1 MLIANPIYD
10 SVFKY
15 LMEDNRVARLLL
27 GAVIGKNIISLEPRP
42 QEVVITRDNPAKHSV
57 FRMDFSAR
65 IKTSQGERLVIVEVQ
80 KAKHATDII
89 RFRRYLGRQYANP
102 ENTEKVGLSKRGTP
116 IISIYFLGYPL
127 DAIDAPV
134 LKIARAYT
142 DLTTKKVYT
151 VKNDFIES
159 LTHDSYIIQTSRLK
173 SRRRNEL
180 ESILTVFDP
189 DNIHQSE
196 HILNVDETEFP
207 EKYREIIRRLRK
219 AAESEEMREIMHVED
234 EVFEELAAGERAA
247 EERDRAFALIAEKE
261 TVIAEKETIITEK
274 ETVIAEKESALVEK
288 DRALEKKDQQLN
300 RTVLN
305 LHKSGQTIENISDI
319 TGLSSEAVT
328 EILSPPRR
336 VSSTIAVYKTRKPR
350 TK

>member
-1 MLIANPIYD
+1 MTVCQALMFAFVAWEELEWYRESFMLIANPIYD

-27 GAVIGKNIISLEPRP
+27 GAVIGKKIVSLEPRP

-57 FRMDFSAR
+57 FRMDFAAR
-65 IKTSQGERLVIVEVQ
+65 IKTAQGQRLVIVEVQ

-102 ENTEKVGLSKRGTP
+102 ENTENIGLQRRGTP

-127 DAIDAPV
+127 DNIDASV
-134 LKIARAYT
+134 LKIARTYT
-142 DLTTKKVYT
+142 DLTTKKVFT
-151 VKNDFIES
+151 VKNDFIEG
-159 LTHDSYIIQTSRLK
+159 LTHDSYIIQTARLK
-173 SRRRNEL
+173 NRRRTEL
-180 ESILTVFDP
+180 ESILAVFDP
-189 DNIHQSE
+189 DNIHGSE

-247 EERDRAFALIAEKE
+247 EERDRALAIIAEKD
-261 TVIAEKETIITEK
+261 K
-274 ETVIAEKESALVEK
+274 ALA
-288 DRALEKKDQQLN
+288 DKDQQLI
-300 RTVLN
+300 RTVQN
-305 LHKSGQTIENISDI
+305 LARAGHTSAEISEI
-319 TGLSSEAVT
+319 TGLSAAAIS
-328 EILSPPRR
+328 EILTTSNRVCSPRAAY
-336 VSSTIAVYKTRKPR
+336 SSKKKP
-350 TK
+350 KK

>member
-27 GAVIGKNIISLEPRP
+27 GAVIGKKIISLEPRP
-42 QEVVITRDNPAKHSV
+42 QEVVITRDNPARHSV
-57 FRMDFSAR
+57 FRMDFAAR

-102 ENTEKVGLSKRGTP
+102 DNTEHTGVRRKGTP

-127 DAIDAPV
+127 DDIDAPI
-134 LKIARAYT
+134 LKVARAYT
-142 DLTTKKVYT
+142 DLTTKKVYR
-151 VKNDFIES
+151 VKNDFIEG

-173 SRRRNEL
+173 NRRRTEL

-189 DNIHQSE
+189 DNIHGSE
-196 HILNVDETEFP
+196 HILNIDETDFP
-207 EKYREIIRRLRK
+207 EKHRDIIRRLRK

-247 EERDRAFALIAEKE
+247 AERDHALAIIAEKD
-261 TVIAEKETIITEK
+261 TALAEKERLLAKTNSIL
-274 ETVIAEKESALVEK
+274 AEK
-288 DRALEKKDQQLN
+288 DRHLI
-300 RTVLN
+300 RTVQN
-305 LHKSGQTIENISDI
+305 LANAGQPNDSISEI
-319 TGLSSEAVT
+319 TGLSSEAIAD
-328 EILSPPRR
+328 ILAPPNQLRSPQA
-336 VSSTIAVYKTRKPR
+336 TYR
-350 TK
+350 TKRAPKSK

>member
-27 GAVIGKNIISLEPRP
+27 GAVIGKKIVSLEPRP

-65 IKTSQGERLVIVEVQ
+65 IKTPQGERLVIVEVQ

-102 ENTEKVGLSKRGTP
+102 DNTETIGLQRRGTP

-127 DAIDAPV
+127 DDIDAPI
-134 LKIARAYT
+134 LKVARVYT
-142 DLTTKKVYT
+142 DLTTRKVFT
-151 VKNDFIES
+151 VKNDFIEG

-173 SRRRNEL
+173 KRRRTEL

-189 DNIHQSE
+189 DNIEGSE
-196 HILNVDETEFP
+196 HILNVDESGFP

-234 EVFEELAAGERAA
+234 EVFEELAAGERAV
-247 EERDRAFALIAEKE
+247 EERDRALAIIAARESELAEK
-261 TVIAEKETIITEK
+261 ISALAEKDSAL
-274 ETVIAEKESALVEK
+274 AEKDSAIA
-288 DRALEKKDQQLN
+288 RKDQQLI
-300 RTVLN
+300 RTVQN
-305 LHKSGQTIENISDI
+305 LARAGQTSENIAEI
-319 TGLSSEAVT
+319 TGLSGEVIA
-328 EILSPPRR
+328 EILAPPNRVRSPRTP
-336 VSSTIAVYKTRKPR
+336 YGTRKAR
-350 TK
+350 KGK

>member
-57 FRMDFSAR
+57 YRMDFSAR

-102 ENTEKVGLSKRGTP
+102 ENTERVGLSKRGTP

-127 DAIDAPV
+127 DDIDAPV
-134 LKIARAYT
+134 LKIARTYT
-142 DLTTKKVYT
+142 DLTTKKVYA

-159 LTHDSYIIQTSRLK
+159 LTHDSFIIQTSRLK
-173 SRRRNEL
+173 SRRRSEL

-189 DNIHQSE
+189 DNIHHSE

-247 EERDRAFALIAEKE
+247 EERDRACHERDSALAVIAEKE
-261 TVIAEKETIITEK
+261 TVIAEKESA
-274 ETVIAEKESALVEK
+274 IAERDQAL
-288 DRALEKKDQQLN
+288 AKKDQQII
-300 RTVLN
+300 RTVMN
-305 LHKSGQTIENISDI
+305 LHKSGQGIENISEI
-319 TGLSSEAVT
+319 TGLSPEAVA

-336 VSSTIAVYKTRKPR
+336 VSSTTAVYKTRKPR
-350 TK
+350 KSR